1 MKDQEAEGWEA
12 VSVEKELWVELI
24 VELELLTQLS
34 LLTGVSKLRRSP
46 SVLFVSRRV
55 EDEEAVLDLSQIKL
69 SMHFEGKFYFY
80 TALVV
85 CALFDTEE
93 SQCVSVSSLEHMGP
107 SLIGL
112 CVGRSLVTRRT
123 PPQLIMEASKQR
135 ETTPPVGM

>member
-55 EDEEAVLDLSQIKL
+55 EDEER
-69 SMHFEGKFYFY
+69 
-80 TALVV
+80 
-85 CALFDTEE
+85 
-93 SQCVSVSSLEHMGP
+93 
-107 SLIGL
+107 
-112 CVGRSLVTRRT
+112 RSCT
-123 PPQLIMEASKQR
+123 
-135 ETTPPVGM
+135 